1 MGSGQPLD
9 SGSGQPL
16 DSGIGQPLDSAPPT
30 QQPPDMGAPTQ
41 QPPWRKWSPMELWLR
56 TQKLQMRGIPSP
68 LSLPRGIIISVLFIL
83 GIVSTFFKKLL
94 IVCDHPLPDVTWA
107 KRGRTEG
114 PKWIKCEKCGITIL
128 RKNSV
133 RHQKHC
139 KMTTISTKMK
149 PSCRW
154 CKKTSNHLSNIK
166 CHEKICP
173 HRPQFVKKL
182 SPSAVWRIGM
192 KVLFS
197 F

>member
-1 MGSGQPLD
+1 MCLIALELQRLLYGHQTLGVRLEPLR
-9 SGSGQPL
+9 Q
-16 DSGIGQPLDSAPPT
+16 
-30 QQPPDMGAPTQ
+30 MHV
-41 QPPWRKWSPMELWLR
+41 
-56 TQKLQMRGIPSP
+56 LQNWNR
-68 LSLPRGIIISVLFIL
+68 
-83 GIVSTFFKKLL
+83 FFKKLL

-107 KRGRTEG
+107 KRGRPEG

-182 SPSAVWRIGM
+182 SPAAVWRIGM
-192 KVLFS
+192 KVLFIFWQS
-197 F
+197 TFHLQKWVDAVIKMHS